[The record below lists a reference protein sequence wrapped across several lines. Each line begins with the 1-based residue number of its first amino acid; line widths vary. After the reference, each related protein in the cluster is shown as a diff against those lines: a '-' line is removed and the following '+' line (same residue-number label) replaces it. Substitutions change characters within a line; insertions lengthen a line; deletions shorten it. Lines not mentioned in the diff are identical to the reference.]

1 MEYAD
6 TFYNDLEEAMIE
18 EYGEDYEEELIDET
32 EDEEN
37 EIMLLD
43 DVMKTMYARGEE
55 ELDYHVE

>member
-18 EYGEDYEEELIDET
+18 EYGEEYEEELLDEIEE
-32 EDEEN
+32 EDE

-55 ELDYHVE
+55 ELDNQD